1 MQSNVTNM
9 LAAIALSVGLAAPS
23 LAAITF
29 NEAVNGDASDDPT
42 APTNLGSLG
51 FGLSTITGKFGRPPN
66 APLGGPAD
74 EPELDYI
81 SFTVPAGGQLD
92 SFRVLSVDIGGAFSF
107 LAIEAGPQVSVP
119 WFTVDP
125 SPLLGWYHY
134 GSVDLNVD
142 ILPGMG
148 VGQGAIGFSGPL
160 GPGTYTLWL
169 MELDQFRAYDWSFE
183 LRVVP
188 APSTAAVLLGAGV
201 LASRR
206 RR

>member
-23 LAAITF
+23 PAAITF

-51 FGLSTITGKFGRPPN
+51 FGLSTIT
-66 APLGGPAD
+66 
-74 EPELDYI
+74 
-81 SFTVPAGGQLD
+81 
-92 SFRVLSVDIGGAFSF
+92 
-107 LAIEAGPQVSVP
+107 
-119 WFTVDP
+119 
-125 SPLLGWYHY
+125 
-134 GSVDLNVD
+134 
-142 ILPGMG
+142 
-148 VGQGAIGFSGPL
+148 GPL